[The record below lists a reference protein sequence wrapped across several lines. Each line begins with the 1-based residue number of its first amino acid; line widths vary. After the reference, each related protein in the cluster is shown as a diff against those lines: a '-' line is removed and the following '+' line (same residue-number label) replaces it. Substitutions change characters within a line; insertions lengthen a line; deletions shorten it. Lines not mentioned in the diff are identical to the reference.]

1 MINFEK
7 KSKMKNL
14 TLTNKNIP
22 TLDFKESKLSK
33 KDITTI
39 NKFKSLVI
47 NNGDDGLREIS
58 QILNEK
64 SLKSFKVKKSE
75 FKKADRLL
83 NDDIKNAI
91 LIAYANIKKY
101 HEKQLEGLSIKSIET
116 TKGIKLWSEFR
127 PIDVV
132 GLYVPGGTAPLFSSF
147 LMQAIP
153 AIIAGCKDIIVCTPP
168 DKNGKIDP
176 TILWVANL
184 LNIKNIF
191 KVGGSQAIFAMAYG
205 TKSVPKCL
213 KIFGPGNQ
221 YVTLAKILVSNDVP
235 IDMPAGPSEVYVVS
249 DDENKTDIIASDLLS
264 QLEHSKDAKAVL
276 VSKNKSLIKNISK
289 EIDLQKNLLNRQNI
303 LKSSQKNIYLVN
315 AANDQQIVDFIN
327 INAPEHL
334 ILLDED
340 FSKIVPYINNAGSV
354 FCGKYSPESFGD
366 YASGSNHTLPTARSA
381 KTYSGLSVKD
391 FGKIITFQTASPE
404 GFVNLAPTIKILAKA
419 ECLDAHAKA
428 VSIREKYAEQDNI
441 VKPRTSFIKRATNET
456 SIFINLNID
465 GTGNYNINTGLKYFD
480 HMLEQFAKHG
490 RFDITINSIGD
501 LEIDEHHTIED
512 VAIALGDAFKQALG
526 DRKNIERYSSNQSL
540 VMDETISNVSI
551 DMASRNLLKMKTS
564 KLREYVGDFPTEMF
578 EHFFISFVNT
588 LSFTCHI
595 DTKGSNSHH
604 IVEATFKSFT
614 RALSDALKENNKNI
628 ASTKGVL

>member
-1 MINFEK
+1 
-7 KSKMKNL
+7 MKNIRL
-14 TLTNKNIP
+14 TKNIP
-22 TLDFKESKLSK
+22 TLDFQESKLSR
-33 KDITTI
+33 KDINTV
-39 NKFKSLVI
+39 KRFKSLVLD
-47 NNGDDGLREIS
+47 NGDDGIREIS
-58 QILNEK
+58 KLLKEKALNN
-64 SLKSFKVKKSE
+64 FKVTNSE
-75 FKKADRLL
+75 FKQADKLL
-83 NDDIKNAI
+83 SDDIKNAI
-91 LIAYANIKKY
+91 LIAYSNIKKY

-116 TKGIKLWSEFR
+116 TRGIKLWSEFK
-127 PIDVV
+127 PIDVI

-153 AIIAGCKDIIVCTPP
+153 AIIAGCKNIIVCTPP

-221 YVTLAKILVSNDVP
+221 YVTLAKMLVSNNVS

-249 DDENKTDIIASDLLS
+249 DDEDKIDIIASDLLS

-276 VSKNKSLIKNISK
+276 ISKNKSLVKTISK
-289 EIDLQKNLLNRQNI
+289 EIDLQKKLLNRQNI
-303 LKSSQKNIYLVN
+303 LISSLKNIYLVN
-315 AANDQQIVDFIN
+315 AANDQQIIDFIN

-340 FSKIVPYINNAGSV
+340 FSKIAPYINNAGSV

-404 GFVNLAPTIKILAKA
+404 GFINLAPTVKILAKA

-428 VSIREKYAEQDNI
+428 VSIREKYAEEDNI
-441 VKPRTSFIKRATNET
+441 VKPRTSFIKRDTKET
-456 SIFINLNID
+456 SIYINLNID

-512 VAIALGDAFKQALG
+512 VAITLGDAFKQALG
-526 DRKNIERYSSNQSL
+526 DRTNIERYSSNQSL

-551 DMASRNLLKMKTS
+551 DMASRNLLKMQTS

-614 RALSDALKENNKNI
+614 RALSDALKQNNKNI
-628 ASTKGVL
+628 ASTKGIL

>member
-1 MINFEK
+1 
-7 KSKMKNL
+7 MKNL
-14 TLTNKNIP
+14 TLKKNIP
-22 TLDFKESKLSK
+22 TLDFKEYKLSR
-33 KDITTI
+33 KDINTI

-47 NNGDDGLREIS
+47 NDGDNGLREIS
-58 QILNEK
+58 KILKEK
-64 SLKSFKVKKSE
+64 SLNSFKVTKSE
-75 FKKADRLL
+75 FKKADKLL

-101 HEKQLEGLSIKSIET
+101 HEKQLEGLSIKDIET
-116 TKGIKLWSEFR
+116 TKGVKLWSEFK
-127 PIDVV
+127 PIDVI
-132 GLYVPGGTAPLFSSF
+132 GLYIPGGTAPLFSSF

-153 AIIAGCKDIIVCTPP
+153 AIIAGCNNIVVCTPP
-168 DKNGKIDP
+168 NKNGNIDP
-176 TILWVANL
+176 AILWVANL

-191 KVGGSQAIFAMAYG
+191 KVGGSQAVFAMAYG
-205 TKSVPKCL
+205 TKSIPKCL

-221 YVTLAKILVSNDVP
+221 YVTEAKMLVSKDIS

-249 DDENKTDIIASDLLS
+249 NDENKLDIIASDLLS

-276 VSKNKSLIKNISK
+276 ISQNKSLLKNISS
-289 EIDLQKNLLNRQNI
+289 EINIQNNALNRQEI
-303 LKSSQKNIYLVN
+303 LKSSINNIYLVN
-315 AANDQQIVDFIN
+315 ASSDQQIIDFIN

-334 ILLDED
+334 ILLDND
-340 FSKIVPYINNAGSV
+340 FSKIAPYINNAGSV
-354 FCGKYSPESFGD
+354 FCGNYSPESFGD
-366 YASGSNHTLPTARSA
+366 YASGSNHTLPTSGAA

-391 FGKIITFQTASPE
+391 FGKIITFQTATAE
-404 GFVNLAPTIKILAKA
+404 GFMNLAPAVKILAEA
-419 ECLDAHAKA
+419 ENLDAHAKA
-428 VSIREKYAEQDNI
+428 VDIREKYAIQDTYQ
-441 VKPRTSFIKRATNET
+441 KPRTSFIKRTTNET

-465 GTGNYNINTGLKYFD
+465 GTGNYNVDTGLKYFD

-490 RFDITINSIGD
+490 SFDITINSIGD

-526 DRKNIERYSSNQSL
+526 ERKNIERYSSNESL

-551 DMASRNLLKMKTS
+551 DMSSRNLLKMKTS

-595 DTKGSNSHH
+595 DTKGTNSHH

-614 RALSDALKENNKNI
+614 RALSTALIQNNKNI
-628 ASTKGVL
+628 ASTKGML

>member
-1 MINFEK
+1 
-7 KSKMKNL
+7 MKNL
-14 TLTNKNIP
+14 TLKKNIP
-22 TLDFKESKLSK
+22 TLDFNESKLSK
-33 KDITTI
+33 KDKNTI

-47 NNGDDGLREIS
+47 NDGDNGLREIS
-58 QILNEK
+58 KILKEK
-64 SLKSFKVKKSE
+64 SLNSFKVTKSE
-75 FKKADRLL
+75 FKKADKLL
-83 NDDIKNAI
+83 NDDVKNAI

-101 HEKQLEGLSIKSIET
+101 HEKQLEGLSIKDIET
-116 TKGIKLWSEFR
+116 TKGVKLWSEFK
-127 PIDVV
+127 PIDVI
-132 GLYVPGGTAPLFSSF
+132 GLYIPGGTAPLFSSF

-153 AIIAGCKDIIVCTPP
+153 AIIAGCNNIVVCTPP
-168 DKNGKIDP
+168 NKNGDIDP
-176 TILWVANL
+176 AILWVANL

-191 KVGGSQAIFAMAYG
+191 KVGGSQAVFAMAYG
-205 TKSVPKCL
+205 TKSIPKCL

-221 YVTLAKILVSNDVP
+221 YVTEAKMLVSKDIS

-249 DDENKTDIIASDLLS
+249 NDENKLDIIASDLLS

-276 VSKNKSLIKNISK
+276 ISQNKSLIKNISN
-289 EIDLQKNLLNRQNI
+289 EINIQNNALNRQEI
-303 LKSSQKNIYLVN
+303 LKSSINNIYLVN
-315 AANDQQIVDFIN
+315 ASNDQQVIDFIN

-334 ILLDED
+334 ILLDND
-340 FSKIVPYINNAGSV
+340 FSKIAPYINNAGSV
-354 FCGKYSPESFGD
+354 FCGNYSPESFGD
-366 YASGSNHTLPTARSA
+366 YASGSNHTLPTSGAA

-391 FGKIITFQTASPE
+391 FGKIITFQTATAE
-404 GFVNLAPTIKILAKA
+404 GFMNLAPAVKILAEA
-419 ECLDAHAKA
+419 ENLDAHAKA
-428 VSIREKYAEQDNI
+428 VDIREKYAIQDTYQ
-441 VKPRTSFIKRATNET
+441 KPRTSFIKRTTNET

-465 GTGNYNINTGLKYFD
+465 GTGNYNVDTGLKYFD

-490 RFDITINSIGD
+490 SFDITINSIGD

-526 DRKNIERYSSNQSL
+526 ERKNIERYSSNESL

-551 DMASRNLLKMKTS
+551 DMSSRNLLKMKTS

-595 DTKGSNSHH
+595 DTKGTNSHH

-614 RALSDALKENNKNI
+614 RALSAALIQNNKNI
-628 ASTKGVL
+628 ASTKGML

>member
-1 MINFEK
+1 
-7 KSKMKNL
+7 MKYIKL
-14 TLTNKNIP
+14 TKNIP
-22 TLDFKESKLSK
+22 TLDFQESKMPI
-33 KDITTI
+33 KDINTVK
-39 NKFKSLVI
+39 KFKSLI
-47 NNGDDGLREIS
+47 LDNGDDGIREIS
-58 QILNEK
+58 MLLNERP
-64 SLKSFKVKKSE
+64 LKNFKVSNSE
-75 FKKADRLL
+75 FKKADKLL
-83 NDDIKNAI
+83 DDDIKNAI
-91 LIAYANIKKY
+91 LVAYSNIKKY

-184 LNIKNIF
+184 LNVKNIF
-191 KVGGSQAIFAMAYG
+191 KVGGSQAIFAMTYG
-205 TKSVPKCL
+205 TKSIPKCL

-221 YVTLAKILVSNDVP
+221 YVTLAKMLVSNEVS

-315 AANDQQIVDFIN
+315 AANDQQIIDFIN

-512 VAIALGDAFKQALG
+512 VAIALGNAFKQALG
-526 DRKNIERYSSNQSL
+526 DRQNIERYSSNQSL

-628 ASTKGVL
+628 ASTKGIL

>member
-1 MINFEK
+1 
-7 KSKMKNL
+7 MKNL
-14 TLTNKNIP
+14 TLKKNIP
-22 TLDFKESKLSK
+22 TLDFKESKLSR
-33 KDITTI
+33 KDINTI

-47 NNGDDGLREIS
+47 NDGDNGLREIS
-58 QILNEK
+58 KILKEK
-64 SLKSFKVKKSE
+64 SLNSFKVTKSE
-75 FKKADRLL
+75 FKKADKLL

-101 HEKQLEGLSIKSIET
+101 HEKQLEGLSIKDIET
-116 TKGIKLWSEFR
+116 TKGVKLWSEFK
-127 PIDVV
+127 PIDVI
-132 GLYVPGGTAPLFSSF
+132 GLYIPGGTAPLFSSF

-153 AIIAGCKDIIVCTPP
+153 AIIAGCNNIVVCTPP
-168 DKNGKIDP
+168 NKNGNIDP
-176 TILWVANL
+176 AILWVADL

-191 KVGGSQAIFAMAYG
+191 KVGGSQAVFAMAYG
-205 TKSVPKCL
+205 TKSIPKCL

-221 YVTLAKILVSNDVP
+221 YVTEAKMLVSKDIS

-249 DDENKTDIIASDLLS
+249 NDENKLDIIASDLLS

-276 VSKNKSLIKNISK
+276 ISQNKSLIKNISN
-289 EIDLQKNLLNRQNI
+289 EINIQNNALNRQEI
-303 LKSSQKNIYLVN
+303 LQSSINNIYLIN
-315 AANDQQIVDFIN
+315 ASSDQQVIDFIN

-334 ILLDED
+334 ILLDND
-340 FSKIVPYINNAGSV
+340 FSKIAPYINNAGSV
-354 FCGKYSPESFGD
+354 FCGNYSPESFGD
-366 YASGSNHTLPTARSA
+366 YASGSNHTLPTSGAA

-391 FGKIITFQTASPE
+391 FGKIITFQTATAE
-404 GFVNLAPTIKILAKA
+404 GFMNLGPVVKILAEA
-419 ECLDAHAKA
+419 ENLDAHAKA
-428 VSIREKYAEQDNI
+428 VDIRESYALQDTYQ
-441 VKPRTSFIKRATNET
+441 KPRTSFIKRTTNET

-465 GTGNYNINTGLKYFD
+465 GTGNYNVDTGLKYFD

-490 RFDITINSIGD
+490 NFDITINSIGD

-526 DRKNIERYSSNQSL
+526 ERKNIERYSSNESL

-551 DMASRNLLKMKTS
+551 DMSSRNLLKMKTS

-595 DTKGSNSHH
+595 DTKGTNSHH

-614 RALSDALKENNKNI
+614 RALSAALIQNNKNI
-628 ASTKGVL
+628 ASTKGML

>member
-1 MINFEK
+1 
-7 KSKMKNL
+7 MKNL
-14 TLTNKNIP
+14 TLRKNIP
-22 TLDFKESKLSK
+22 TLDFKKSKLSR
-33 KDITTI
+33 KDINTI

-58 QILNEK
+58 KILKEK
-64 SLKSFKVKKSE
+64 SLNSFKVTKSE
-75 FKKADRLL
+75 FKKADQLL

-101 HEKQLEGLSIKSIET
+101 HEKQLEGLSIKNIET
-116 TKGIKLWSEFR
+116 TKGVKLWSEFK

-132 GLYVPGGTAPLFSSF
+132 GLYIPGGTAPLFSSL

-153 AIIAGCKDIIVCTPP
+153 AIIAGCNNIVVCTPP
-168 DKNGKIDP
+168 NKSGNIDP
-176 TILWVANL
+176 AILWVASL
-184 LNIKNIF
+184 LNIKNIY

-205 TKSVPKCL
+205 TKSIPKCL

-221 YVTLAKILVSNDVP
+221 YVTEAKILVSKDVS

-249 DDENKTDIIASDLLS
+249 NDENKLDIIASDLLS

-276 VSKNKSLIKNISK
+276 ISQNKSVIENISH
-289 EIDLQKNLLNRQNI
+289 EINIQNNSLTRQEILQ
-303 LKSSQKNIYLVN
+303 SSINNIYLVD
-315 AANDQQIVDFIN
+315 ASSDQQVIDFIN

-334 ILLDED
+334 ILLDND
-340 FSKIVPYINNAGSV
+340 FSKIAPYINNAGSV
-354 FCGKYSPESFGD
+354 FCGNYSPESFGD
-366 YASGSNHTLPTARSA
+366 YASGSNHTLPTSGAA

-391 FGKIITFQTASPE
+391 FGKIITFQTATAE
-404 GFVNLAPTIKILAKA
+404 GFMNLAPAVKILAEA
-419 ECLDAHAKA
+419 ENLDAHAKA
-428 VSIREKYAEQDNI
+428 VDIREKYAIQDTYQ
-441 VKPRTSFIKRATNET
+441 KPRTSFIKRTTNET

-465 GTGNYNINTGLKYFD
+465 GTGNYNVDTGLKYFD

-490 RFDITINSIGD
+490 SFDITINSIGD

-526 DRKNIERYSSNQSL
+526 ERKNIERYSSNESL

-551 DMASRNLLKMKTS
+551 DMSSRNLLKMKTS
-564 KLREYVGDFPTEMF
+564 KLREYVGDFPTEML

-595 DTKGSNSHH
+595 DTRGTNSHH

-614 RALSDALKENNKNI
+614 RALSGALIHNNKNI
-628 ASTKGVL
+628 ASTKGML

>member
-1 MINFEK
+1 
-7 KSKMKNL
+7 MKYIRL
-14 TLTNKNIP
+14 TKNIP
-22 TLDFKESKLSK
+22 ALDFQESKMPI
-33 KDITTI
+33 KDINTV
-39 NKFKSLVI
+39 KRFKSLVLD
-47 NNGDDGLREIS
+47 NGDDGIREIS
-58 QILNEK
+58 ELLNEK
-64 SLKSFKVKKSE
+64 SLKNFKVTNSE
-75 FKKADRLL
+75 FKKADKLL
-83 NDDIKNAI
+83 DDDIKNAI
-91 LIAYANIKKY
+91 LVAYSNIKKY
-101 HEKQLEGLSIKSIET
+101 HEKQLEGLSIKTIET

-153 AIIAGCKDIIVCTPP
+153 AIIAGCKNIIVCTPP

-221 YVTLAKILVSNDVP
+221 YVTLAKILVSNDVS

-264 QLEHSKDAKAVL
+264 QLEHSEDAKAVL
-276 VSKNKSLIKNISK
+276 VSKNKSLIRNISK

-315 AANDQQIVDFIN
+315 AASDQQIVDFIN

-340 FSKIVPYINNAGSV
+340 FSKIAPYINNAGSV

-391 FGKIITFQTASPE
+391 FGKIITFQTATPE
-404 GFVNLAPTIKILAKA
+404 GFINLAPTIKILAKA
-419 ECLDAHAKA
+419 ECLDAHAQA
-428 VSIREKYAEQDNI
+428 VSIREKYAVQDNI

-456 SIFINLNID
+456 NIFINLNID

-490 RFDITINSIGD
+490 RFDITINSMGD

-526 DRKNIERYSSNQSL
+526 DRQNIERYSSNQSL

-614 RALSDALKENNKNI
+614 RALSDALKENNNNI

>member
-1 MINFEK
+1 
-7 KSKMKNL
+7 MKNL
-14 TLTNKNIP
+14 TLKKNIP
-22 TLDFKESKLSK
+22 TLDFKESKLSR
-33 KDITTI
+33 KDINTI

-47 NNGDDGLREIS
+47 NDGDNGLREIS
-58 QILNEK
+58 KILKEK
-64 SLKSFKVKKSE
+64 SLNSFKVTKSE
-75 FKKADRLL
+75 FKKADKLL

-101 HEKQLEGLSIKSIET
+101 HEKQLEGLSIKDIET
-116 TKGIKLWSEFR
+116 TKGIKLWSEFK
-127 PIDVV
+127 PIDVI
-132 GLYVPGGTAPLFSSF
+132 GLYIPGGTAPLFSSF

-153 AIIAGCKDIIVCTPP
+153 AIIAGCNNIVVCTPP
-168 DKNGKIDP
+168 NKNGNIDP
-176 TILWVANL
+176 AILWVADL

-191 KVGGSQAIFAMAYG
+191 KVGGSQAVFAMAYG
-205 TKSVPKCL
+205 TKSIPKCL

-221 YVTLAKILVSNDVP
+221 YVTEAKMLVSKDIS

-249 DDENKTDIIASDLLS
+249 NDENKLDIIASDLLS

-276 VSKNKSLIKNISK
+276 ISQNKSLIKNISN
-289 EIDLQKNLLNRQNI
+289 EINIQNNALNRQEI
-303 LKSSQKNIYLVN
+303 LKSSINNIYLVN
-315 AANDQQIVDFIN
+315 ASSDQQIIDFIN

-334 ILLDED
+334 ILLDND
-340 FSKIVPYINNAGSV
+340 FSKIAPYINNAGSV
-354 FCGKYSPESFGD
+354 FCGNYSPESFGD
-366 YASGSNHTLPTARSA
+366 YASGSNHTLPTSGAA

-391 FGKIITFQTASPE
+391 FGKIITFQTATAE
-404 GFVNLAPTIKILAKA
+404 GFMNLAPAVKILAEA
-419 ECLDAHAKA
+419 ENLDAHAKA
-428 VSIREKYAEQDNI
+428 VDIRESYALQETYQ
-441 VKPRTSFIKRATNET
+441 KPRTSFIKRTTNET

-465 GTGNYNINTGLKYFD
+465 GTGNYNIDTGLKYFD

-490 RFDITINSIGD
+490 NFDITINSIGD

-526 DRKNIERYSSNQSL
+526 ERKNIERYSSNESL

-551 DMASRNLLKMKTS
+551 DMSSRNLLKMKTS

-595 DTKGSNSHH
+595 DTKGTNSHH

-614 RALSDALKENNKNI
+614 RALSTALIQNNKNI
-628 ASTKGVL
+628 ASTKGML

>member
-1 MINFEK
+1 
-7 KSKMKNL
+7 MKNIRL
-14 TLTNKNIP
+14 TKNIP
-22 TLDFKESKLSK
+22 TLDFQESKLSR
-33 KDITTI
+33 KDINTV
-39 NKFKSLVI
+39 KRFKSLVLD
-47 NNGDDGLREIS
+47 NGDDGIREIS
-58 QILNEK
+58 KLLKEKALNN
-64 SLKSFKVKKSE
+64 FKVTNSE
-75 FKKADRLL
+75 FKQADKLL
-83 NDDIKNAI
+83 SDDIKNAI
-91 LIAYANIKKY
+91 LIAYSNIKKY

-116 TKGIKLWSEFR
+116 TKGIKLWSEFK

-153 AIIAGCKDIIVCTPP
+153 AIIAGCKNIIVCTPP

-221 YVTLAKILVSNDVP
+221 YVTLAKMLVSNNVS

-249 DDENKTDIIASDLLS
+249 DDEDKIDIIASDLLS

-276 VSKNKSLIKNISK
+276 ISKNKSLVKTISK
-289 EIDLQKNLLNRQNI
+289 EIDLQKKLLNRQNI
-303 LKSSQKNIYLVN
+303 LISSLKNIYLVN
-315 AANDQQIVDFIN
+315 AANDQQIIDFIN

-340 FSKIVPYINNAGSV
+340 FSKIAPYINNAGSV

-404 GFVNLAPTIKILAKA
+404 GFINLAPTVKILAKA

-441 VKPRTSFIKRATNET
+441 VKPRTSFIKRATKET

-512 VAIALGDAFKQALG
+512 VAITLGDAFKQALG
-526 DRKNIERYSSNQSL
+526 DRTNIERYSSNQSL

-614 RALSDALKENNKNI
+614 RALSDALKQNNKNI
-628 ASTKGVL
+628 ASTKGIL

>member
-1 MINFEK
+1 
-7 KSKMKNL
+7 MKNIRL
-14 TLTNKNIP
+14 TKNIP
-22 TLDFKESKLSK
+22 TLDFQESKLSR
-33 KDITTI
+33 KDINTV
-39 NKFKSLVI
+39 KRFKSLVLD
-47 NNGDDGLREIS
+47 NGDDGIREIS
-58 QILNEK
+58 KLLKEKALNN
-64 SLKSFKVKKSE
+64 FKVTNSE
-75 FKKADRLL
+75 FKQADKLL

-91 LIAYANIKKY
+91 LIAYSNIKKY

-116 TKGIKLWSEFR
+116 TKGIKLWSEFK

-153 AIIAGCKDIIVCTPP
+153 AIIAGCKNIIVCTPP

-221 YVTLAKILVSNDVP
+221 YVTLAKMLVSNNVS

-249 DDENKTDIIASDLLS
+249 DDEDKIDIIASDLLS

-276 VSKNKSLIKNISK
+276 ISKNKSLVKTISK
-289 EIDLQKNLLNRQNI
+289 EIDLQKKLLNRQNI
-303 LKSSQKNIYLVN
+303 LISSLKNIYLVN
-315 AANDQQIVDFIN
+315 AANDQQIIDFIN

-340 FSKIVPYINNAGSV
+340 FSKIAPYINNAGSV

-404 GFVNLAPTIKILAKA
+404 GFINLAPTVKILAKA

-428 VSIREKYAEQDNI
+428 VSIREKYAEEDNI
-441 VKPRTSFIKRATNET
+441 VKPRTSFIKRDTKET
-456 SIFINLNID
+456 SIYINLNID

-512 VAIALGDAFKQALG
+512 VAIALGNAFKQALG
-526 DRKNIERYSSNQSL
+526 DRQNIQRYSSNQSL

-614 RALSDALKENNKNI
+614 RALSDALKQNNKNI
-628 ASTKGVL
+628 ASTKGIL

>member
-1 MINFEK
+1 
-7 KSKMKNL
+7 MKNL
-14 TLTNKNIP
+14 TLRKNIP
-22 TLDFKESKLSK
+22 TLDFKKSKLSR
-33 KDITTI
+33 KDINTI

-58 QILNEK
+58 KMLKEK
-64 SLKSFKVKKSE
+64 SLKSFKVTKSE
-75 FKKADRLL
+75 FKKADQLL

-101 HEKQLEGLSIKSIET
+101 HEKQLEGLSIKNIET
-116 TKGIKLWSEFR
+116 TKGVKLWSEFK

-132 GLYVPGGTAPLFSSF
+132 GLYIPGGTAPLFSSF

-153 AIIAGCKDIIVCTPP
+153 AIIAGCNNIVVCTPAN
-168 DKNGKIDP
+168 KSGNIDP
-176 TILWVANL
+176 AILWVASL
-184 LNIKNIF
+184 LNIKNIY

-205 TKSVPKCL
+205 TKSIPKCL

-221 YVTLAKILVSNDVP
+221 YVTEAKILVSKDVS

-249 DDENKTDIIASDLLS
+249 NDENKLDIIASDLLS

-276 VSKNKSLIKNISK
+276 ISQNKSVIENISH
-289 EIDLQKNLLNRQNI
+289 EINIQNNSLTRQEILQ
-303 LKSSQKNIYLVN
+303 SSINNIYLVN
-315 AANDQQIVDFIN
+315 ASSDQQVIDFIN

-334 ILLDED
+334 ILLDND

-354 FCGKYSPESFGD
+354 FCGNYSPESFGD
-366 YASGSNHTLPTARSA
+366 YASGSNHTLPTSGAA

-391 FGKIITFQTASPE
+391 FGKIITFQTATAE
-404 GFVNLAPTIKILAKA
+404 GFMNLAPAVKILAEA
-419 ECLDAHAKA
+419 ESLDAHTKA
-428 VSIREKYAEQDNI
+428 VDIREKYAIQDTYQ
-441 VKPRTSFIKRATNET
+441 KPRTSFIKRTTNET

-465 GTGNYNINTGLKYFD
+465 GTGNYNVDTGLKYFD

-490 RFDITINSIGD
+490 SFDITINSIGD

-526 DRKNIERYSSNQSL
+526 ERKNIERYSSNESL

-551 DMASRNLLKMKTS
+551 DMSSRNLLKMKTS

-595 DTKGSNSHH
+595 DTKGTNSHH
-604 IVEATFKSFT
+604 IIEATFKSFT
-614 RALSDALKENNKNI
+614 RALSKALIQNNKNI
-628 ASTKGVL
+628 ASTKGML

>member
-1 MINFEK
+1 
-7 KSKMKNL
+7 MKNIRL
-14 TLTNKNIP
+14 TKNIP
-22 TLDFKESKLSK
+22 TLDFQESKLSR
-33 KDITTI
+33 KDINTV
-39 NKFKSLVI
+39 KRFKSLVLD
-47 NNGDDGLREIS
+47 NGDDGIREIS
-58 QILNEK
+58 KILKEK
-64 SLKSFKVKKSE
+64 ALNNFKVTNSE
-75 FKKADRLL
+75 FKQADKLL
-83 NDDIKNAI
+83 SDDIKNAI
-91 LIAYANIKKY
+91 LIAYSNIKKY

-116 TKGIKLWSEFR
+116 TRGIKLWSEFK
-127 PIDVV
+127 PIDVI

-153 AIIAGCKDIIVCTPP
+153 AIIAGCKNIIVCTPP

-221 YVTLAKILVSNDVP
+221 YVTLAKMLVSNNVS

-249 DDENKTDIIASDLLS
+249 DDEDKIDIIASDLLS

-276 VSKNKSLIKNISK
+276 ISKNKSLVKTISK
-289 EIDLQKNLLNRQNI
+289 EIDLQKKLLNRQNI
-303 LKSSQKNIYLVN
+303 LISSLKNIYLVN
-315 AANDQQIVDFIN
+315 AANDQQIIDFIN

-340 FSKIVPYINNAGSV
+340 FSKIAPYINNAGSV

-404 GFVNLAPTIKILAKA
+404 GFINLAPTVKILAKA

-428 VSIREKYAEQDNI
+428 VSIREKYAEEDNI
-441 VKPRTSFIKRATNET
+441 VKPRTSFIKRDTKET
-456 SIFINLNID
+456 SIYINLNID

-512 VAIALGDAFKQALG
+512 VAITLGDAFKQALG
-526 DRKNIERYSSNQSL
+526 DRTNIERYSSNQSL

-551 DMASRNLLKMKTS
+551 DMASRNLLKMQTS

-614 RALSDALKENNKNI
+614 RALSDALKQNNKNI
-628 ASTKGVL
+628 ASTKGIL

>member
-1 MINFEK
+1 MW
-7 KSKMKNL
+7 
-14 TLTNKNIP
+14 
-22 TLDFKESKLSK
+22 
-33 KDITTI
+33 
-39 NKFKSLVI
+39 
-47 NNGDDGLREIS
+47 
-58 QILNEK
+58 
-64 SLKSFKVKKSE
+64 SE
-75 FKKADRLL
+75 FK
-83 NDDIKNAI
+83 
-91 LIAYANIKKY
+91 
-101 HEKQLEGLSIKSIET
+101 
-116 TKGIKLWSEFR
+116 

-153 AIIAGCKDIIVCTPP
+153 AIIAGCKNIIVCTPP

-221 YVTLAKILVSNDVP
+221 YVTLAKMLVSNNVS

-249 DDENKTDIIASDLLS
+249 DDEDKIDIIASDLLS

-276 VSKNKSLIKNISK
+276 ISKNKSLVKTISK
-289 EIDLQKNLLNRQNI
+289 EIDLQKKLLNRQNI
-303 LKSSQKNIYLVN
+303 LISSLKNIYLVN
-315 AANDQQIVDFIN
+315 AANDQQIIDFIN

-340 FSKIVPYINNAGSV
+340 FSKIAPYINNAGSV

-404 GFVNLAPTIKILAKA
+404 GFINLAPTVKILAKA

-428 VSIREKYAEQDNI
+428 VSIREKYAEEDNI
-441 VKPRTSFIKRATNET
+441 VKPRTSFIKRDTKET
-456 SIFINLNID
+456 SIYINLNID

-512 VAIALGDAFKQALG
+512 VAITLGDAFKQALG
-526 DRKNIERYSSNQSL
+526 DRTNIERYSSNQSL

-551 DMASRNLLKMKTS
+551 DMASRNLLKMQTS

-614 RALSDALKENNKNI
+614 RALSDALKQNNKNI
-628 ASTKGVL
+628 ASTKGIL

>member
-1 MINFEK
+1 
-7 KSKMKNL
+7 MKNL
-14 TLTNKNIP
+14 TLKKNIP
-22 TLDFKESKLSK
+22 TLDFNESKLSK
-33 KDITTI
+33 KDKNTI

-47 NNGDDGLREIS
+47 NDGDNGLREIS
-58 QILNEK
+58 KILKEK
-64 SLKSFKVKKSE
+64 SLNSFKVTKSE
-75 FKKADRLL
+75 FKKADQLL

-101 HEKQLEGLSIKSIET
+101 HEKQLEGLSIKDIET
-116 TKGIKLWSEFR
+116 TKGVKLWSEFK
-127 PIDVV
+127 PIDVI
-132 GLYVPGGTAPLFSSF
+132 GLYIPGGTAPLFSSF

-153 AIIAGCKDIIVCTPP
+153 AIIAGCNNIVVCTPP
-168 DKNGKIDP
+168 NKNGNIDP
-176 TILWVANL
+176 AILWVADL
-184 LNIKNIF
+184 LNIKNIY
-191 KVGGSQAIFAMAYG
+191 KVGGSQAVFAMAYG
-205 TKSVPKCL
+205 TKSIPKCL

-221 YVTLAKILVSNDVP
+221 YVTEAKMLVSKDIS

-249 DDENKTDIIASDLLS
+249 NDENKLDIIASDLLS

-276 VSKNKSLIKNISK
+276 ISQNKSVIKNISN
-289 EIDLQKNLLNRQNI
+289 EINIQNNVLNRQEI
-303 LKSSQKNIYLVN
+303 LQSSINNIYLVN
-315 AANDQQIVDFIN
+315 ASSDQQVIDFIN

-334 ILLDED
+334 ILLDND
-340 FSKIVPYINNAGSV
+340 FSKIAPYINNAGSV
-354 FCGKYSPESFGD
+354 FCGNYSPESFGD
-366 YASGSNHTLPTARSA
+366 YASGSNHTLPTSGAA

-391 FGKIITFQTASPE
+391 FGKIITFQTATAE
-404 GFVNLAPTIKILAKA
+404 GFMNLAPAVKILAEA
-419 ECLDAHAKA
+419 ENLDAHAKA
-428 VSIREKYAEQDNI
+428 VDIRESYALQDTYQ
-441 VKPRTSFIKRATNET
+441 KPRTSFIKRTTNET

-465 GTGNYNINTGLKYFD
+465 GTGNYNVDTGLKYFD

-490 RFDITINSIGD
+490 SFDITINSIGD

-526 DRKNIERYSSNQSL
+526 ERKNIERYSSNESL

-551 DMASRNLLKMKTS
+551 DMSSRNLLKMKTS

-595 DTKGSNSHH
+595 DTKGTNSHH

-614 RALSDALKENNKNI
+614 RALSAALIQNNKNI
-628 ASTKGVL
+628 ASTKGML

>member
-1 MINFEK
+1 
-7 KSKMKNL
+7 MKYIKL
-14 TLTNKNIP
+14 TKNIP
-22 TLDFKESKLSK
+22 TLDFQESKMPI
-33 KDITTI
+33 KDINTVK
-39 NKFKSLVI
+39 KFKSLI
-47 NNGDDGLREIS
+47 LDNGDDGIREIS
-58 QILNEK
+58 MLLNERP
-64 SLKSFKVKKSE
+64 LKNFKVTNSE
-75 FKKADRLL
+75 FKKADKLL
-83 NDDIKNAI
+83 DDDIKNAI
-91 LIAYANIKKY
+91 LVAYSNIKKY

-184 LNIKNIF
+184 LNVKNIF
-191 KVGGSQAIFAMAYG
+191 KVGGSQAIFAMTYG
-205 TKSVPKCL
+205 TKSIPKCL

-221 YVTLAKILVSNDVP
+221 YVTLAKMLVSNEVS

-289 EIDLQKNLLNRQNI
+289 EIDLQKNSLNRQNI

-315 AANDQQIVDFIN
+315 AANDQQIIDFIN

-391 FGKIITFQTASPE
+391 FGKIITFQTASSE

-526 DRKNIERYSSNQSL
+526 DRQNIERYSSNQSL

-578 EHFFISFVNT
+578 QHFFISFVNT

>member
-1 MINFEK
+1 
-7 KSKMKNL
+7 MKNL
-14 TLTNKNIP
+14 TLKKNIP
-22 TLDFKESKLSK
+22 TLDFNESKLSK
-33 KDITTI
+33 KDKNTI

-47 NNGDDGLREIS
+47 NDGDNGLREIS
-58 QILNEK
+58 KILKEK
-64 SLKSFKVKKSE
+64 SLNSFKVTKSE
-75 FKKADRLL
+75 FKKADKLL
-83 NDDIKNAI
+83 NDDVKNAI

-101 HEKQLEGLSIKSIET
+101 HEKQLEGLSIKDIET
-116 TKGIKLWSEFR
+116 TKGVKLWSEFK
-127 PIDVV
+127 PIDVI
-132 GLYVPGGTAPLFSSF
+132 GLYIPGGTAPLFSSF

-153 AIIAGCKDIIVCTPP
+153 AIIAGCNNIVVCTPP
-168 DKNGKIDP
+168 NKNGNIDP
-176 TILWVANL
+176 AILWVADL

-191 KVGGSQAIFAMAYG
+191 KVGGSQAVFAMAYG
-205 TKSVPKCL
+205 TKSIPKCL

-221 YVTLAKILVSNDVP
+221 YVTEAKMLVSKDIS

-249 DDENKTDIIASDLLS
+249 NDENKLDIIASDLLS

-276 VSKNKSLIKNISK
+276 ISQNKSLIKNISS
-289 EIDLQKNLLNRQNI
+289 EINIQNNALNRQEI
-303 LKSSQKNIYLVN
+303 LKSSINNIYLVN
-315 AANDQQIVDFIN
+315 ASSDQQVIDFIN

-334 ILLDED
+334 ILLDND
-340 FSKIVPYINNAGSV
+340 FSKIAPYINNAGSV
-354 FCGKYSPESFGD
+354 FCGNYSPESFGD
-366 YASGSNHTLPTARSA
+366 YASGSNHTLPTSGAA

-391 FGKIITFQTASPE
+391 FGKIITFQTATAE
-404 GFVNLAPTIKILAKA
+404 GFMNLAPAVKILAEA
-419 ECLDAHAKA
+419 ENLDAHAKA
-428 VSIREKYAEQDNI
+428 VDIREKYAIQDTYQ
-441 VKPRTSFIKRATNET
+441 KPRTSFIKRTTNET

-465 GTGNYNINTGLKYFD
+465 GTGNYNVDTGLKYFD

-490 RFDITINSIGD
+490 SFDITINSIGD

-526 DRKNIERYSSNQSL
+526 ERKNIERYSSNESL

-551 DMASRNLLKMKTS
+551 DMSSRNLLKMKTS

-595 DTKGSNSHH
+595 DTKGTNSHH

-614 RALSDALKENNKNI
+614 RALSTALIQNNKNI
-628 ASTKGVL
+628 ASTKGML

>member
-1 MINFEK
+1 
-7 KSKMKNL
+7 MKNIRL
-14 TLTNKNIP
+14 TKNIP
-22 TLDFKESKLSK
+22 TLDFQESKLSR
-33 KDITTI
+33 KDINTV
-39 NKFKSLVI
+39 KRFKSLVLD
-47 NNGDDGLREIS
+47 NGDDGIREIS
-58 QILNEK
+58 KLLKEKALNN
-64 SLKSFKVKKSE
+64 FKVTNSE
-75 FKKADRLL
+75 FKQADKLL
-83 NDDIKNAI
+83 SDDIKNAI
-91 LIAYANIKKY
+91 LIAYSNIKKY

-116 TKGIKLWSEFR
+116 TKGIKLWSEFK

-153 AIIAGCKDIIVCTPP
+153 AIIAGCKNIIVCTPP

-221 YVTLAKILVSNDVP
+221 YVTLAKMLVSNNVS

-249 DDENKTDIIASDLLS
+249 DDEDKIDIIASDLLS

-276 VSKNKSLIKNISK
+276 ISKNKSLVKTISK
-289 EIDLQKNLLNRQNI
+289 EIDLQKKLLNRQNI
-303 LKSSQKNIYLVN
+303 LISSLKNIYLVN
-315 AANDQQIVDFIN
+315 AANDQQIIDFIN

-340 FSKIVPYINNAGSV
+340 FSKIAPYINNAGSV

-404 GFVNLAPTIKILAKA
+404 GFINLAPTVKILAKA

-428 VSIREKYAEQDNI
+428 VTIREKYAEEDNI
-441 VKPRTSFIKRATNET
+441 VKPRTSFIKRDTKET
-456 SIFINLNID
+456 SIYINLNID

-512 VAIALGDAFKQALG
+512 VAITLGDAFKQALG
-526 DRKNIERYSSNQSL
+526 DRTNIERYSSNQSL

-551 DMASRNLLKMKTS
+551 DMASRNLLKMQTS

-614 RALSDALKENNKNI
+614 RALSDALKQNNKNI
-628 ASTKGVL
+628 ASTKGIL

>member
-1 MINFEK
+1 
-7 KSKMKNL
+7 MKNIRL
-14 TLTNKNIP
+14 TKNIP
-22 TLDFKESKLSK
+22 TLDFQESKLSR
-33 KDITTI
+33 KDINTV
-39 NKFKSLVI
+39 KRFKSLVLD
-47 NNGDDGLREIS
+47 NGDDGIREIS
-58 QILNEK
+58 KLLKEKALNN
-64 SLKSFKVKKSE
+64 FKVTNSE
-75 FKKADRLL
+75 FKQADKLL
-83 NDDIKNAI
+83 SDDIKNAI
-91 LIAYANIKKY
+91 LIAYSNIKKY

-116 TKGIKLWSEFR
+116 TKGIKLWSEFK

-153 AIIAGCKDIIVCTPP
+153 AIIAGCKNIIVCTPP

-221 YVTLAKILVSNDVP
+221 YVTLAKMLVSNNVS

-249 DDENKTDIIASDLLS
+249 DDEDKIDIIASDLLS

-276 VSKNKSLIKNISK
+276 ISKNKSLVKTISK
-289 EIDLQKNLLNRQNI
+289 EIDLQKKLLNRQNI
-303 LKSSQKNIYLVN
+303 LISSLKNIYLVN
-315 AANDQQIVDFIN
+315 AANDQQIIDFIN

-340 FSKIVPYINNAGSV
+340 FSKIAPYINNAGSV

-404 GFVNLAPTIKILAKA
+404 GFINLAPTVKILAKA

-428 VSIREKYAEQDNI
+428 VSIREKYAEEDNI
-441 VKPRTSFIKRATNET
+441 VKPRTSFIKRDTKETN
-456 SIFINLNID
+456 IYINLNID

-512 VAIALGDAFKQALG
+512 VAITLGDAFKQALG
-526 DRKNIERYSSNQSL
+526 DRTNIERYSSNQSL
-540 VMDETISNVSI
+540 VMDETISTVSI
-551 DMASRNLLKMKTS
+551 DMASRNLLKMQTS

-614 RALSDALKENNKNI
+614 RALSDALKQNNKNI
-628 ASTKGVL
+628 ASTKGIL

>member
-1 MINFEK
+1 
-7 KSKMKNL
+7 MKYIKL
-14 TLTNKNIP
+14 TKNIP
-22 TLDFKESKLSK
+22 ILDFQESKIPI
-33 KDITTI
+33 KDINTVK
-39 NKFKSLVI
+39 KFKSLVLD
-47 NNGDDGLREIS
+47 NGDDGIREIS
-58 QILNEK
+58 KLLKEK
-64 SLKSFKVKKSE
+64 SLKNFKVTNSE
-75 FKKADRLL
+75 FKKADKLL
-83 NDDIKNAI
+83 DDEIKNAI
-91 LIAYANIKKY
+91 LVAYSNIKKY
-101 HEKQLEGLSIKSIET
+101 HEKQLEGLSIKTIET

-153 AIIAGCKDIIVCTPP
+153 AIIAGCKNIIVCTPP
-168 DKNGKIDP
+168 DENGKIDP

-221 YVTLAKILVSNDVP
+221 YVTLAKMLVSNDVS

-249 DDENKTDIIASDLLS
+249 NDENKTDIIASDLLS

-340 FSKIVPYINNAGSV
+340 FSKIAPYINNAGSV

-391 FGKIITFQTASPE
+391 FGKIITFQTATPE
-404 GFVNLAPTIKILAKA
+404 GFINLAPTIKILAKA

-441 VKPRTSFIKRATNET
+441 AKPRTSFIKRATNET
-456 SIFINLNID
+456 NIFINLNID

-614 RALSDALKENNKNI
+614 RALSDALKENNNNI

>member
-1 MINFEK
+1 
-7 KSKMKNL
+7 MKNIRL
-14 TLTNKNIP
+14 TKNIP
-22 TLDFKESKLSK
+22 TLDFQESKLSR
-33 KDITTI
+33 KDINTV
-39 NKFKSLVI
+39 KRFKSLVLD
-47 NNGDDGLREIS
+47 NGDDGIREIS
-58 QILNEK
+58 KILKEK
-64 SLKSFKVKKSE
+64 ALNNFKVTNSE
-75 FKKADRLL
+75 FKQADKLL
-83 NDDIKNAI
+83 SDDIKNAI
-91 LIAYANIKKY
+91 LIAYSNIKKY

-116 TKGIKLWSEFR
+116 TKGIKLWSEFK
-127 PIDVV
+127 PIDVI

-153 AIIAGCKDIIVCTPP
+153 AIIAGCKNIIVCTPP

-221 YVTLAKILVSNDVP
+221 YVTLAKMLVSNNVS

-249 DDENKTDIIASDLLS
+249 DDEDKIDIIASDLLS

-276 VSKNKSLIKNISK
+276 ISKNKSLVKTISK
-289 EIDLQKNLLNRQNI
+289 EIDLQKKLLNRQNI
-303 LKSSQKNIYLVN
+303 LISSLKNIYLVN
-315 AANDQQIVDFIN
+315 AANDQQIIDFIN

-340 FSKIVPYINNAGSV
+340 FSKIAPYINNAGSV

-404 GFVNLAPTIKILAKA
+404 GFINLAPTVKILAKA

-428 VSIREKYAEQDNI
+428 VSIREKYAEEDNI
-441 VKPRTSFIKRATNET
+441 VKPRTSFIKRDTKET
-456 SIFINLNID
+456 SIYINLNID

-512 VAIALGDAFKQALG
+512 VAITLGDAFKQALG
-526 DRKNIERYSSNQSL
+526 DRTNIERYSSNQSL

-551 DMASRNLLKMKTS
+551 DMASRNLLKMQTS

-614 RALSDALKENNKNI
+614 RALSDALKQNNKNI
-628 ASTKGVL
+628 ASTKGIL

>member
-1 MINFEK
+1 
-7 KSKMKNL
+7 MKNL
-14 TLTNKNIP
+14 TLRKNIP
-22 TLDFKESKLSK
+22 TLDFKKSKLSR
-33 KDITTI
+33 KDINTI

-58 QILNEK
+58 KMLKEK
-64 SLKSFKVKKSE
+64 SLKSFKVTKSE
-75 FKKADRLL
+75 FKKADQLL

-91 LIAYANIKKY
+91 LIAYSNIKKY
-101 HEKQLEGLSIKSIET
+101 HEKQLEGLSIKNIET
-116 TKGIKLWSEFR
+116 TKGVKLWSEFK

-132 GLYVPGGTAPLFSSF
+132 GLYIPGGTAPLFSSF

-153 AIIAGCKDIIVCTPP
+153 AIIAGCNNIVVCTPP
-168 DKNGKIDP
+168 NKSGNIDP
-176 TILWVANL
+176 AILWVASL
-184 LNIKNIF
+184 LNIKNIY

-205 TKSVPKCL
+205 TKSIPKCL

-221 YVTLAKILVSNDVP
+221 YVTEAKILVSKDVS

-249 DDENKTDIIASDLLS
+249 NDENKLDIIASDLLS

-276 VSKNKSLIKNISK
+276 ISQNKSVIENISH
-289 EIDLQKNLLNRQNI
+289 EINIQNNSLTRQEILQ
-303 LKSSQKNIYLVN
+303 SSINNIYLVN
-315 AANDQQIVDFIN
+315 ASSDQQVIDFIN

-334 ILLDED
+334 ILLDND

-354 FCGKYSPESFGD
+354 FCGNYSPESFGD
-366 YASGSNHTLPTARSA
+366 YASGSNHTLPTSGAA

-391 FGKIITFQTASPE
+391 FGKIITFQTATAE
-404 GFVNLAPTIKILAKA
+404 GFMNLAPAVKILAEA
-419 ECLDAHAKA
+419 ESLDAHTKA
-428 VSIREKYAEQDNI
+428 VDIREKYAIQDTYQ
-441 VKPRTSFIKRATNET
+441 KPRTSFIKRTTNET

-465 GTGNYNINTGLKYFD
+465 GTGNYNVDTGLKYFD

-490 RFDITINSIGD
+490 SFDITINSIGD

-526 DRKNIERYSSNQSL
+526 ERKNIERYSSNESL

-551 DMASRNLLKMKTS
+551 DMSSRNLLKMKTS

-595 DTKGSNSHH
+595 DTKGTNSHH
-604 IVEATFKSFT
+604 IIEATFKSFT
-614 RALSDALKENNKNI
+614 RALSKALIQNNKNI
-628 ASTKGVL
+628 ASTKGML

>member
-1 MINFEK
+1 
-7 KSKMKNL
+7 MKNV
-14 TLTNKNIP
+14 TLRKNIP
-22 TLDFKESKLSK
+22 TLDFKESNLSR
-33 KDITTI
+33 KDISTV

-58 QILNEK
+58 KILKEK
-64 SLKSFKVKKSE
+64 SLNSFKVTKSE
-75 FKKADRLL
+75 FKKADKLL
-83 NDDIKNAI
+83 NDDVKNAI

-101 HEKQLEGLSIKSIET
+101 HEKQLEGLSIKDIET
-116 TKGIKLWSEFR
+116 TKGIKLWSEFK
-127 PIDVV
+127 PIDVI
-132 GLYVPGGTAPLFSSF
+132 GLYIPGGTAPLFSSF

-153 AIIAGCKDIIVCTPP
+153 AIIAGCNNIVVCTPP
-168 DKNGKIDP
+168 NKNGNIDP
-176 TILWVANL
+176 AILWVADL

-191 KVGGSQAIFAMAYG
+191 KVGGSQAVFAMAYG
-205 TKSVPKCL
+205 TKSIPKCL

-221 YVTLAKILVSNDVP
+221 YVTEAKMLVSKDIS

-249 DDENKTDIIASDLLS
+249 NDENKLDIIASDLLS

-276 VSKNKSLIKNISK
+276 ISQNKSVIKNISN
-289 EIDLQKNLLNRQNI
+289 EINIQNNVLNRQEI
-303 LKSSQKNIYLVN
+303 LQSSINNIYLVK
-315 AANDQQIVDFIN
+315 ASCDQQVIDFIN

-334 ILLDED
+334 ILLDND
-340 FSKIVPYINNAGSV
+340 FSKIAPYINNAGSV
-354 FCGKYSPESFGD
+354 FCGNYSPESFGD
-366 YASGSNHTLPTARSA
+366 YASGSNHTLPTSGAA

-391 FGKIITFQTASPE
+391 FGKIITFQTATAE
-404 GFVNLAPTIKILAKA
+404 GFMNLAPAVKILAEA
-419 ECLDAHAKA
+419 ENLDAHAKA
-428 VSIREKYAEQDNI
+428 VDIREKYAIQDTYQ
-441 VKPRTSFIKRATNET
+441 KPRTSFIKRTTNET

-465 GTGNYNINTGLKYFD
+465 GTGNYNVDTGLKYFD

-490 RFDITINSIGD
+490 NFDITINSIGD

-526 DRKNIERYSSNQSL
+526 ERKNIERYSSNESL

-551 DMASRNLLKMKTS
+551 DMSSRNLLKMKTS

-595 DTKGSNSHH
+595 DTKGTNSHH

-614 RALSDALKENNKNI
+614 RALSAALIQNNKNI
-628 ASTKGVL
+628 ASTKGML

>member
-1 MINFEK
+1 
-7 KSKMKNL
+7 MKNL
-14 TLTNKNIP
+14 TLKKNIP
-22 TLDFKESKLSK
+22 TLDFNESKLSK
-33 KDITTI
+33 KDKNTI

-47 NNGDDGLREIS
+47 NDGDNGLREIS
-58 QILNEK
+58 KILKEK
-64 SLKSFKVKKSE
+64 SLNSFKVTKSE
-75 FKKADRLL
+75 FKEADKLL

-101 HEKQLEGLSIKSIET
+101 HEKQLEGLSIKDIET
-116 TKGIKLWSEFR
+116 TKGVKLWSEFK
-127 PIDVV
+127 PIDVI
-132 GLYVPGGTAPLFSSF
+132 GLYIPGGTAPLFSSF

-153 AIIAGCKDIIVCTPP
+153 AIIAGCNNIVVCTPP
-168 DKNGKIDP
+168 NKNGNIDP
-176 TILWVANL
+176 AILWVADL

-191 KVGGSQAIFAMAYG
+191 KVGGSQAVFAMAYG
-205 TKSVPKCL
+205 TKSIPKCL

-221 YVTLAKILVSNDVP
+221 YVTEAKMLVSKDIS

-249 DDENKTDIIASDLLS
+249 NDENKLDIIASDLLS

-276 VSKNKSLIKNISK
+276 ISQNKSLIKNISN
-289 EIDLQKNLLNRQNI
+289 EINIQNNALNRQEI
-303 LKSSQKNIYLVN
+303 LKSSINNIYLVN
-315 AANDQQIVDFIN
+315 ASSDQQVIDFIN

-334 ILLDED
+334 ILLDND
-340 FSKIVPYINNAGSV
+340 FSKIAPYINNAGSV
-354 FCGKYSPESFGD
+354 FCGNYSPESFGD
-366 YASGSNHTLPTARSA
+366 YASGSNHTLPTSGAA

-391 FGKIITFQTASPE
+391 FGKIITFQTATAE
-404 GFVNLAPTIKILAKA
+404 GFMNLAPAVKILAEA
-419 ECLDAHAKA
+419 ENLDAHAKA
-428 VSIREKYAEQDNI
+428 VDIREKYAIQDTYQ
-441 VKPRTSFIKRATNET
+441 KPRTSFIKRTTNET

-465 GTGNYNINTGLKYFD
+465 GTGNYNVDTGLKYFD

-490 RFDITINSIGD
+490 SFDITINSIGD

-526 DRKNIERYSSNQSL
+526 ERKNIERYSSNESL

-551 DMASRNLLKMKTS
+551 DMSSRNLLKMKTS

-595 DTKGSNSHH
+595 DTKGTNSHH

-614 RALSDALKENNKNI
+614 RALSTALIQNNKNI
-628 ASTKGVL
+628 ASTKGML